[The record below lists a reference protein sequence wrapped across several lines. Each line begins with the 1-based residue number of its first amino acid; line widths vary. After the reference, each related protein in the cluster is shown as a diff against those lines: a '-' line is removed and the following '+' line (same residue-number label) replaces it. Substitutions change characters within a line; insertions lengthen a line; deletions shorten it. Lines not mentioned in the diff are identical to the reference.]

1 MRIMTPFLL
10 FCLSSFAAQ
19 EAPTPT
25 PEPGKLNLV
34 IVEGEGAINNIKQRT
49 ARETIVQVEDENHR
63 PVAGAAVLF
72 LLPYYGPGGA
82 FAGGAKSVVITTD
95 NAGRAVMPQLQPNK
109 LTGKFQVHVTASAHG
124 QQATATISQSNA
136 TGAAASSAAA
146 HAGISGK
153 TIGII
158 VGLVA
163 AGAVG
168 AALGLRGGGSNSQTQ
183 PSTPSTP
190 SGTIS
195 GPGGAVF
202 GPHP

>member
-1 MRIMTPFLL
+1 MRILTPFLL

-19 EAPTPT
+19 EAQTPT
-25 PEPGKLNLV
+25 PAAPGKLNLV

-82 FAGGAKSVVITTD
+82 FAGGAKSVVVTTD

-109 LTGKFQVHVTASAHG
+109 LAGKFEVHVTASAHG

-136 TGAAASSAAA
+136 SGAAASSAAA

-158 VGLVA
+158 AGLA
-163 AGAVG
+163 AAAAVG
-168 AALGLRGGGSNSQTQ
+168 AAVGLRGGSSS
-183 PSTPSTP
+183 PAASTSSTP

-195 GPGGAVF
+195 GPGSVVL